1 MHTYCVTSFKM
12 GQFINVRSLK
22 NDAVTLGS
30 LISLHYMLC
39 PQAASQLLICVYLA
53 ERNTRDRVKQV
64 LGTIFKNLICIRRHL
79 YTF

>member
-30 LISLHYMLC
+30 LISLHYVHYML
-39 PQAASQLLICVYLA
+39 ARKLLHNC
-53 ERNTRDRVKQV
+53 
-64 LGTIFKNLICIRRHL
+64 
-79 YTF
+79 